1 MNVRPVN
8 DGRAASH
15 DPAGTVL
22 VGPASLDRYVEEG
35 RVLPGGGALNM
46 AYHWAALG
54 MPFTFVSRVGA
65 DGPEVF
71 APFLARHGIHTLPS
85 LEAPGADAQSA
96 AIDIVIRADRQPWMD
111 HFVEGVWAGF
121 RLTAAEEA
129 VVAAAQHVHFVLV
142 DAVVDDVLRLGPA
155 GVLDGPEVAADF
167 LSFRHFDLDRFE
179 RVMPWVQVGF
189 VGWPGEASD
198 PMVAA
203 IGEVALRLGRLLVVT
218 LGGDGMRVFDGR
230 AGVPAEGRVR
240 VVPITRVEVAGT
252 TVGCGD
258 SFIAAFLERWW
269 ASDSAGLGAA
279 ARLDAALGAGA
290 AAGARATEWL
300 RPLPDAAYEPA

>member
-1 MNVRPVN
+1 MSVGPERTVL
-8 DGRAASH
+8 AE
-15 DPAGTVL
+15 TVL

-54 MPFTFVSRVGA
+54 MPFTFLSRVGA

-71 APFLARHGIHTLPS
+71 EPFLTRHGIRTLPS
-85 LEAPGADAQSA
+85 LVAPVAPGPDAQSA

-121 RLTAAEEA
+121 RLNAEEEA
-129 VVAAAQHVHFVLV
+129 VVAAAERVHVVLV
-142 DAVVDDVLRLGPA
+142 DAVVAEVERLGAA
-155 GVLDGPEVAADF
+155 GALAGPEVAADF
-167 LSFRHFDLDRFE
+167 LSFRHFDLERFE

-189 VGWPGEASD
+189 VGWPGAATDPLVASL
-198 PMVAA
+198 
-203 IGEVALRLGRLLVVT
+203 GEVALRLGRLLVVT

-230 AGVPAEGRVR
+230 PGTPASMRDR
-240 VVPITRVEVAGT
+240 FVPITRVDVQGT

-258 SFIAAFLERWW
+258 SFIAAFLAAWW
-269 ASDSAGLGAA
+269 RDAAG
-279 ARLDAALGAGA
+279 RLDAALAAGA

-300 RPLPDAAYEPA
+300 RPLPDEAYGPVVG